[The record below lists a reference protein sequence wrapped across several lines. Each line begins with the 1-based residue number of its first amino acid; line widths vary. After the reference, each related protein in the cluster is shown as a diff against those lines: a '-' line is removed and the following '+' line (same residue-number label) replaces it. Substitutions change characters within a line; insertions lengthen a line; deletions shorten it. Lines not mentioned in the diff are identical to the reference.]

1 MPCICMVLPQKP
13 RRREGVSPQ
22 DRAIPCSVIADKTD
36 VYSFGVVMLE
46 LVTGMPAVSQ
56 DLTPPQL
63 CLRVKDFIKGATDT
77 FINPKKTET
86 HVKSEGGHAR
96 GPGANLTAGQSQ
108 VCLSGRN
115 AFAIC
120 PLQVLC

>member
-1 MPCICMVLPQKP
+1 MLIMHGYPSASMAPT
-13 RRREGVSPQ
+13 
-22 DRAIPCSVIADKTD
+22 ADKTD

-108 VCLSGRN
+108 VCLSLCHMPV
-115 AFAIC
+115 AC
-120 PLQVLC
+120 SVLMFS